1 MTDDTRK
8 GTDRLGWPTIIHV
21 AVTDVGW
28 LVILLPL
35 SVVFRALLLVAT
47 GYYRLRRRS
56 RFLGGAYAFGV
67 IGAIAWLVARILR
80 LWRD

>member
-8 GTDRLGWPTIIHV
+8 AADRLGWPTIIHV

-35 SVVFRALLLVAT
+35 SVVFRALLLIAT
-47 GYYRLRRRS
+47 GDYRLRRRS
-56 RFLGGAYAFGV
+56 RFLGGAYAVGV
-67 IGAIAWLVARILR
+67 IGVVAWLFARVLR